1 MGHCISAEYPICAD
15 TQRSATVH
23 SIPNS
28 LDSNLG
34 TVHSE
39 APLFQLRHN
48 HCPLLFVL
56 LSAERGLFLK
66 FFIPFLN
73 TKTNIV
79 NNMNING
86 KSLGAVLEIRTEVR
100 RMVSIDKFTEL

>member
-1 MGHCISAEYPICAD
+1 MLWATAFPLSILYVLILKGPPQSTAYLIRWIRTWVLCI
-15 TQRSATVH
+15 QKR
-23 SIPNS
+23 
-28 LDSNLG
+28 
-34 TVHSE
+34 
-39 APLFQLRHN
+39 PLFQLRHN

-86 KSLGAVLEIRTEVR
+86 KSLGAVLEIRTEVAGW
-100 RMVSIDKFTEL
+100 